1 MGADDIQT
9 INRLYEFF
17 LLGLIALRGPGP
29 IAADTVLQQQ
39 LARWFPPLESWSD
52 AALTDVPHVVVV
64 GAGFGGLKA
73 AHGLRL
79 AACRVTVIDKR
90 NYHLFQPLLYQVA
103 TASLSPADVA
113 TPIRALFRDQHN
125 VRVLLGE
132 VAGVDAAARQVVLS
146 DGARIGYDY
155 LVLATG
161 ARHSYFGR
169 DDWEPYAP
177 GLKRIDDAT
186 AIRRRLL
193 LAFEQAENCAD
204 PEERQRLL
212 TFVIVGGGPTGVEL
226 AGAIAE
232 LARHGLAGEFRNI
245 DPAQARVLLVQ
256 SAPRLLPAF
265 PESLSEVSAQSLRAL
280 GVEVLTQSRVEKI
293 DADGV
298 WVSGQRIGSRTVF
311 WAAGVMAS
319 PAAQWLQGD
328 ADAAGRLKVG
338 PDLTVPGLPDVFA
351 IGDTALS
358 EAWNGKPVPGLAPAA
373 KQQGAYVAR
382 LIKARLEGHA
392 GLPPFRYHHLG
403 NLATIGRQ
411 AAVVDFGGFRL
422 SGALAWWLWGVAHVF
437 FLVDTRKRLS
447 VAIEWFWAYLTYKR
461 GTRLITG
468 GRSEE
473 HRHDQAHFVER
484 AGGARGLSHR
494 LPARSDAG
502 QLPRQQRRAE
512 ADARFH
518 RCPVRR
524 HLSAAGRAGGAGR
537 GGRRD
542 AGPPL
547 GLATV
552 ALAGGGGQRPV
563 ATGAGGEPLGHAG
576 AGVPDHSGGYG
587 AAGMEFRV
595 GRRAAEQLSAPVLS
609 QRAPAA
615 VVALHTLLGLGLMV
629 GPLLADGFGR
639 MGLWTGF
646 PLSLLALS
654 ALLALTAAT
663 VRLPPDVGGE
673 TDRQTDANPPLSSGA
688 FWTFA
693 AIAVL
698 YAFAEG
704 TFGNWAAV
712 YLREAKALPAGVA
725 ALALSVFWGAMV
737 AGRLLVAVLVVRIA
751 PLTIWLVLPVL
762 MIAAFLLLPGADTPA
777 LGLGLFA
784 LAGLACSAF
793 SR

>member
-1 MGADDIQT
+1 MLTATVAAVRHRRANVIAAFLKRADEALRVAEVTLYPFLDLAIRLWLAQLFWVSGVLKLANWDNALLLATYEYPVPWLDPATAAALGIAIEVIGPVLLALGLATRLAAIPLLILTLVIQFEYRALDQHLYWAALFGWYVVMGAGPLSLDQLLAPGLAASALPLVKPLGRLYAALTRYFGPVYQLALRLWLATLWFTPVLVGRSFLEAVLGFVSPLLALGLATRLAAIGALLALLGAGFMGADEIQN
-9 INRLYEFF
+9 INRLYECL
-17 LLGLIALRGPGP
+17 LLGLIVLRGPGP
-29 IAADTVLQQQ
+29 IAADALLKQQ
-39 LARWFPPLESWSD
+39 LTRWFPPLESWSD
-52 AALTDVPHVVVV
+52 AALADVPHVVVI

-79 AACRVTVIDKR
+79 AACRITVIDKR

-132 VAGVDAAARQVVLS
+132 VADVDAAAQQVILS
-146 DGARIGYDY
+146 DGARIDYDY

-232 LARHGLAGEFRNI
+232 LAQHGLAGEFRNI

-265 PESLSEVSAQSLRAL
+265 PESLSAVSAQSLRAL
-280 GVEVLTQSRVEKI
+280 GVEVLTKSRVEKI
-293 DADGV
+293 DAEGV
-298 WVSGQRIGSRTVF
+298 LVSGQRIGSRTVF

-319 PAAQWLQGD
+319 PAAQWLQAA
-328 ADAAGRLKVG
+328 ADPAGRLKVG
-338 PDLTVPGLPDVFA
+338 PDLTVPGLPNVFA

-358 EAWNGKPVPGLAPAA
+358 DAWNGQPVPGLAPAA
-373 KQQGAYVAR
+373 KQQGAYVASA
-382 LIKARLEGHA
+382 IKARLEGRA

-411 AAVVDFGGFRL
+411 AAVVDFGWIRF

-468 GRSEE
+468 GRE
-473 HRHDQAHFVER
+473 
-484 AGGARGLSHR
+484 
-494 LPARSDAG
+494 
-502 QLPRQQRRAE
+502 
-512 ADARFH
+512 
-518 RCPVRR
+518 
-524 HLSAAGRAGGAGR
+524 
-537 GGRRD
+537 
-542 AGPPL
+542 
-547 GLATV
+547 
-552 ALAGGGGQRPV
+552 
-563 ATGAGGEPLGHAG
+563 
-576 AGVPDHSGGYG
+576 
-587 AAGMEFRV
+587 
-595 GRRAAEQLSAPVLS
+595 
-609 QRAPAA
+609 
-615 VVALHTLLGLGLMV
+615 
-629 GPLLADGFGR
+629 
-639 MGLWTGF
+639 
-646 PLSLLALS
+646 
-654 ALLALTAAT
+654 
-663 VRLPPDVGGE
+663 
-673 TDRQTDANPPLSSGA
+673 
-688 FWTFA
+688 
-693 AIAVL
+693 
-698 YAFAEG
+698 
-704 TFGNWAAV
+704 
-712 YLREAKALPAGVA
+712 
-725 ALALSVFWGAMV
+725 
-737 AGRLLVAVLVVRIA
+737 
-751 PLTIWLVLPVL
+751 
-762 MIAAFLLLPGADTPA
+762 
-777 LGLGLFA
+777 
-784 LAGLACSAF
+784 
-793 SR
+793 

>member
-1 MGADDIQT
+1 MLTATVAAVRHRRANVIAAFLKRADEALRVAEVTLYPFLDLAIRLWLAQAFWVSGVLKLANWDNAITLATYEYPVPWLDPVTAAALGVAIEVFGSMLLAFGLATRLAAIPLLALTLVIQFEYRALDQHLYWAALFGWYVVMGAGPISLDRLLASGLAASALPLVKPLGRLYATLTRYLGPVYQLALRLWLASLWFTPILVGRSFLEAVLGFVSPLLALGLATRLAAIGAILALLGSGFMGADEIQT

-29 IAADTVLQQQ
+29 ISADTVLQQQ

-52 AALTDVPHVVVV
+52 AALTDVPHVVIV

-132 VAGVDAAARQVVLS
+132 VAGVDTLTRQVTLS
-146 DGARIGYDY
+146 DGAHIGYDY

-232 LARHGLAGEFRNI
+232 LARHGLTGEFRNI

-265 PESLSEVSAQSLRAL
+265 PESLSEVSAHSLRAL
-280 GVEVLTQSRVEKI
+280 GVEVLTKSRVEQI
-293 DADGV
+293 DAEGV
-298 WVSGQRIGSRTVF
+298 RVSGQRIGSRTVF

-319 PAAQWLQGD
+319 PAAQWLQVE

-338 PDLTVPGLPDVFA
+338 PDLTVPTLPNVFA

-358 EAWNGKPVPGLAPAA
+358 EAWDGQPVPGLAPAA

-382 LIKARLEGHA
+382 LIKTRLEGHA

-447 VAIEWFWAYLTYKR
+447 VAIEWFWAYLTYQR

-468 GRSEE
+468 GRE
-473 HRHDQAHFVER
+473 
-484 AGGARGLSHR
+484 
-494 LPARSDAG
+494 
-502 QLPRQQRRAE
+502 
-512 ADARFH
+512 
-518 RCPVRR
+518 
-524 HLSAAGRAGGAGR
+524 
-537 GGRRD
+537 
-542 AGPPL
+542 
-547 GLATV
+547 
-552 ALAGGGGQRPV
+552 
-563 ATGAGGEPLGHAG
+563 
-576 AGVPDHSGGYG
+576 
-587 AAGMEFRV
+587 
-595 GRRAAEQLSAPVLS
+595 
-609 QRAPAA
+609 
-615 VVALHTLLGLGLMV
+615 
-629 GPLLADGFGR
+629 
-639 MGLWTGF
+639 
-646 PLSLLALS
+646 
-654 ALLALTAAT
+654 
-663 VRLPPDVGGE
+663 
-673 TDRQTDANPPLSSGA
+673 
-688 FWTFA
+688 
-693 AIAVL
+693 
-698 YAFAEG
+698 
-704 TFGNWAAV
+704 
-712 YLREAKALPAGVA
+712 
-725 ALALSVFWGAMV
+725 
-737 AGRLLVAVLVVRIA
+737 
-751 PLTIWLVLPVL
+751 
-762 MIAAFLLLPGADTPA
+762 
-777 LGLGLFA
+777 
-784 LAGLACSAF
+784 
-793 SR
+793 

>member
-1 MGADDIQT
+1 MLTATVAAVRHRRANVIAAFLKRADEALRVAEVTLYPFLDLAIRLWLAQAFWVSGVLKLANWDNAITLATYEYPVPWLDPVTAAALGVAIEVFGSMLLAFGLATRLAAIPLLALTLVIQFEYRALDQHLYWAALFGWYVVMGAGPISLDRLLASGLAASALPLVKPLGRLYATLTRYLGPVYQLALRLWLASLWFTPILVGRSFLEAVLGFVSPLLALGLATRLAAIGAILALLGSGFMGADEIQT

-29 IAADTVLQQQ
+29 ISADTVLQQQ

-52 AALTDVPHVVVV
+52 AALTDVPHVVIV

-132 VAGVDAAARQVVLS
+132 VTDVDAVARQVTLS
-146 DGARIGYDY
+146 DGAHIGYDY

-232 LARHGLAGEFRNI
+232 LARHGLTGEFRNI

-265 PESLSEVSAQSLRAL
+265 PESLSEVSAHSLRAL
-280 GVEVLTQSRVEKI
+280 GVEVLTKSRVEQI
-293 DADGV
+293 DAEGV
-298 WVSGQRIGSRTVF
+298 RVSGQRIGSRTVF

-319 PAAQWLQGD
+319 PAAQWLQVE

-338 PDLTVPGLPDVFA
+338 PDLTVPTLPNVFA

-358 EAWNGKPVPGLAPAA
+358 EAWDGQPVPGLAPAA

-382 LIKARLEGHA
+382 LIKTRLEGHA

-447 VAIEWFWAYLTYKR
+447 VAIEWFWAYLTYQR

-468 GRSEE
+468 GRE
-473 HRHDQAHFVER
+473 
-484 AGGARGLSHR
+484 
-494 LPARSDAG
+494 
-502 QLPRQQRRAE
+502 
-512 ADARFH
+512 
-518 RCPVRR
+518 
-524 HLSAAGRAGGAGR
+524 
-537 GGRRD
+537 
-542 AGPPL
+542 
-547 GLATV
+547 
-552 ALAGGGGQRPV
+552 
-563 ATGAGGEPLGHAG
+563 
-576 AGVPDHSGGYG
+576 
-587 AAGMEFRV
+587 
-595 GRRAAEQLSAPVLS
+595 
-609 QRAPAA
+609 
-615 VVALHTLLGLGLMV
+615 
-629 GPLLADGFGR
+629 
-639 MGLWTGF
+639 
-646 PLSLLALS
+646 
-654 ALLALTAAT
+654 
-663 VRLPPDVGGE
+663 
-673 TDRQTDANPPLSSGA
+673 
-688 FWTFA
+688 
-693 AIAVL
+693 
-698 YAFAEG
+698 
-704 TFGNWAAV
+704 
-712 YLREAKALPAGVA
+712 
-725 ALALSVFWGAMV
+725 
-737 AGRLLVAVLVVRIA
+737 
-751 PLTIWLVLPVL
+751 
-762 MIAAFLLLPGADTPA
+762 
-777 LGLGLFA
+777 
-784 LAGLACSAF
+784 
-793 SR
+793 

>member
-1 MGADDIQT
+1 MLTATVAAVRHRRANVIAAFLKRVDEALRVAEVTLYPFLDLAIRLWLAQVFWVSGVLKLANWDNALTLATYEYPVAWLDPLTAAALGVAIEVLGSMLLAFGLATRLAAIPLLILTLVIQFEYRALDQHLYWAALFGWYVVMGAGPISLDRLLASGLAASALPLVKPLGRLYAALTRYLGPVYQLALRLWLASLWFTPVLVGRSFLEAVPGFVSPLLALGLATRLVACGAALALLGSGFMGADEIQN

-29 IAADTVLQQQ
+29 LAADAVLQQQ

-52 AALTDVPHVVVV
+52 AALTDVPHVVIV

-132 VAGVDAAARQVVLS
+132 VAGVDTLARQVTLS
-146 DGARIGYDY
+146 DGAHIGYDY

-177 GLKRIDDAT
+177 GLKRVDDAT

-232 LARHGLAGEFRNI
+232 LAQHGLSGEFRNI

-265 PESLSEVSAQSLRAL
+265 PESLSEVSAHSLRAL
-280 GVEVLTQSRVEKI
+280 GVEVLTKSRVEQI
-293 DADGV
+293 DAEGV

-319 PAAQWLQGD
+319 PAAQWLQVE

-338 PDLTVPGLPDVFA
+338 PDLTVPGLPNVFA

-358 EAWNGKPVPGLAPAA
+358 EAWDGQPVPGLAPAA

-392 GLPPFRYHHLG
+392 GLSPFRYHHLG

-422 SGALAWWLWGVAHVF
+422 SGALAWWLWGIAHVF

-447 VAIEWFWAYLTYKR
+447 VAIEWFWAYLTYQR

-468 GRSEE
+468 GRE
-473 HRHDQAHFVER
+473 
-484 AGGARGLSHR
+484 
-494 LPARSDAG
+494 
-502 QLPRQQRRAE
+502 
-512 ADARFH
+512 
-518 RCPVRR
+518 
-524 HLSAAGRAGGAGR
+524 
-537 GGRRD
+537 
-542 AGPPL
+542 
-547 GLATV
+547 
-552 ALAGGGGQRPV
+552 
-563 ATGAGGEPLGHAG
+563 
-576 AGVPDHSGGYG
+576 
-587 AAGMEFRV
+587 
-595 GRRAAEQLSAPVLS
+595 
-609 QRAPAA
+609 
-615 VVALHTLLGLGLMV
+615 
-629 GPLLADGFGR
+629 
-639 MGLWTGF
+639 
-646 PLSLLALS
+646 
-654 ALLALTAAT
+654 
-663 VRLPPDVGGE
+663 
-673 TDRQTDANPPLSSGA
+673 
-688 FWTFA
+688 
-693 AIAVL
+693 
-698 YAFAEG
+698 
-704 TFGNWAAV
+704 
-712 YLREAKALPAGVA
+712 
-725 ALALSVFWGAMV
+725 
-737 AGRLLVAVLVVRIA
+737 
-751 PLTIWLVLPVL
+751 
-762 MIAAFLLLPGADTPA
+762 
-777 LGLGLFA
+777 
-784 LAGLACSAF
+784 
-793 SR
+793 

>member
-1 MGADDIQT
+1 MLTATVAAVRHRRANVIAAFLKRVDEALRIAEVTLYPFLDLAIRLWLAQAFWVSGVLKLANWDTALTLATYEYPVSWLDPATAATLGVIVEVLGSMLLAFGLATRLAAIPLLILTLVIQFEYRALDQHLYWAALFGWYVVMGAGPLSLDRLLAPGLAASALPLARPLGRWYAALTHYLGPVYQLALRLWLATLWFTPVLVGRSLLEAVLGFVSPLLALGLATRLAAIGAMLALLGAGFMGGDEIQN
-9 INRLYEFF
+9 INRLYQFF
-17 LLGLIALRGPGP
+17 LLGIIALRGPGP

-39 LARWFPPLESWSD
+39 LARWFPLLESWSD
-52 AALTDVPHVVVV
+52 AALEDVPHVVIV

-79 AACRVTVIDKR
+79 AACRITVIDKR

-132 VAGVDAAARQVVLS
+132 VADVDAAARQVILS

-204 PEERQRLL
+204 LEERRRLL

-232 LARHGLAGEFRNI
+232 LARHGLSGEFRNI
-245 DPAQARVLLVQ
+245 DPAKARVLLVQ

-265 PESLSEVSAQSLRAL
+265 PEPLSDVSARSLRAL
-280 GVEVLTQSRVEKI
+280 GVEVLTRSRVEKV
-293 DADGV
+293 DAEGV
-298 WVSGQRIGSRTVF
+298 LVSGQRIGARTVF

-319 PAAQWLQGD
+319 PAAQWLKVE

-338 PDLTVPGLPDVFA
+338 PDLTVPGLPNVFA

-358 EAWNGKPVPGLAPAA
+358 EAWDGKPVPGLAPAA

-382 LIKARLEGHA
+382 IIKARLEGRT

-411 AAVVDFGGFRL
+411 AAVVDFGPIRL

-437 FLVDTRKRLS
+437 FLVDTRKRVS

-468 GRSEE
+468 GKE
-473 HRHDQAHFVER
+473 
-484 AGGARGLSHR
+484 
-494 LPARSDAG
+494 
-502 QLPRQQRRAE
+502 
-512 ADARFH
+512 
-518 RCPVRR
+518 
-524 HLSAAGRAGGAGR
+524 
-537 GGRRD
+537 
-542 AGPPL
+542 
-547 GLATV
+547 
-552 ALAGGGGQRPV
+552 
-563 ATGAGGEPLGHAG
+563 
-576 AGVPDHSGGYG
+576 
-587 AAGMEFRV
+587 
-595 GRRAAEQLSAPVLS
+595 
-609 QRAPAA
+609 
-615 VVALHTLLGLGLMV
+615 
-629 GPLLADGFGR
+629 
-639 MGLWTGF
+639 
-646 PLSLLALS
+646 
-654 ALLALTAAT
+654 
-663 VRLPPDVGGE
+663 
-673 TDRQTDANPPLSSGA
+673 
-688 FWTFA
+688 
-693 AIAVL
+693 
-698 YAFAEG
+698 
-704 TFGNWAAV
+704 
-712 YLREAKALPAGVA
+712 
-725 ALALSVFWGAMV
+725 
-737 AGRLLVAVLVVRIA
+737 
-751 PLTIWLVLPVL
+751 
-762 MIAAFLLLPGADTPA
+762 
-777 LGLGLFA
+777 
-784 LAGLACSAF
+784 
-793 SR
+793 

>member
-1 MGADDIQT
+1 MLTATVAAVRHRRANVIAAFLKRADEALRVAEVTLYPFLDLAIRLWLAQLFWVSGVLKLAHWDNALLLATYEYPVSWLDPATAAVLGIAIEVIGPVLLVLGLATRLAAIPLLTLTLVIQFEYRALDQHLYWAALFGWYVVMGAGPISLDRLLAPGLAASALPLVKLLGRLYAALTRTLGPVYQLALRLWLATLWFTPVLVGRSFLEAVLGFVSPLLALGLATRLATIGALLALLGAGFMGADEIQK
-9 INRLYEFF
+9 IDRLYQCL
-17 LLGLIALRGPGP
+17 LLGLIVLRGPGP
-29 IAADTVLQQQ
+29 IAADAVLRQQ
-39 LARWFPPLESWSD
+39 LARWFPSLESWSD
-52 AALTDVPHVVVV
+52 ASLEDVPHVVVV

-79 AACRVTVIDKR
+79 AACRITVIDKR

-132 VAGVDAAARQVVLS
+132 VADVDAAARQVILS
-146 DGARIGYDY
+146 DGARIDYDY

-232 LARHGLAGEFRNI
+232 LAQHGLAGEFRNI

-265 PESLSEVSAQSLRAL
+265 PESLSAVSAQSLRAL
-280 GVEVLTQSRVEKI
+280 GVEVLTKSRVEKI
-293 DADGV
+293 DAEGV
-298 WVSGQRIGSRTVF
+298 LVSGQRIGSRTVF

-319 PAAQWLQGD
+319 PAAHWLQAA
-328 ADAAGRLKVG
+328 ADPAGRLKVG
-338 PDLTVPGLPDVFA
+338 PDLTVPGLPNVFA

-358 EAWNGKPVPGLAPAA
+358 DAWNGQPVPGLAPAA
-373 KQQGAYVAR
+373 KQQGAYVASA
-382 LIKARLEGHA
+382 IKARLEGRA

-411 AAVVDFGGFRL
+411 AAVVDFGWVRF

-468 GRSEE
+468 GRE
-473 HRHDQAHFVER
+473 
-484 AGGARGLSHR
+484 
-494 LPARSDAG
+494 
-502 QLPRQQRRAE
+502 
-512 ADARFH
+512 
-518 RCPVRR
+518 
-524 HLSAAGRAGGAGR
+524 
-537 GGRRD
+537 
-542 AGPPL
+542 
-547 GLATV
+547 
-552 ALAGGGGQRPV
+552 
-563 ATGAGGEPLGHAG
+563 
-576 AGVPDHSGGYG
+576 
-587 AAGMEFRV
+587 
-595 GRRAAEQLSAPVLS
+595 
-609 QRAPAA
+609 
-615 VVALHTLLGLGLMV
+615 
-629 GPLLADGFGR
+629 
-639 MGLWTGF
+639 
-646 PLSLLALS
+646 
-654 ALLALTAAT
+654 
-663 VRLPPDVGGE
+663 
-673 TDRQTDANPPLSSGA
+673 
-688 FWTFA
+688 
-693 AIAVL
+693 
-698 YAFAEG
+698 
-704 TFGNWAAV
+704 
-712 YLREAKALPAGVA
+712 
-725 ALALSVFWGAMV
+725 
-737 AGRLLVAVLVVRIA
+737 
-751 PLTIWLVLPVL
+751 
-762 MIAAFLLLPGADTPA
+762 
-777 LGLGLFA
+777 
-784 LAGLACSAF
+784 
-793 SR
+793 

>member
-1 MGADDIQT
+1 MLTATVAAVRHRRANVIAAFLKRADEALRVAEVTLYPFLDLAIRLWLAQLFWVSGVLKLANWDNALLLATYEYPVPWLDPATAAALGIAIEVIGPVLLALGLATRLAAIPLLILTLVIQFEYRALDQHLYWAALFGWYVVMGAGPISLDRLLAPGLAASALPLVKPLGRLYATLTRALGPVYQLALRLWLATLWFTPVLVGRSFLEAVLGFVSPLLALGLATRLAAIGALLALLGAGFMGADELQN
-9 INRLYEFF
+9 INRLYECL
-17 LLGLIALRGPGP
+17 LLGLIVLRGPGP
-29 IAADTVLQQQ
+29 IAADAILKQQ

-52 AALTDVPHVVVV
+52 AALADVPHVVVV

-132 VAGVDAAARQVVLS
+132 VADVDAAERQVILS
-146 DGARIGYDY
+146 DGARIDYDY

-232 LARHGLAGEFRNI
+232 LAQHGLAGEFRNI

-265 PESLSEVSAQSLRAL
+265 PESLSAVSAQSLRAL
-280 GVEVLTQSRVEKI
+280 GVEVLTKSRVENI
-293 DADGV
+293 DAEGV
-298 WVSGQRIGSRTVF
+298 LVSGQRIGSRTVF

-319 PAAQWLQGD
+319 PAAQWLQAA
-328 ADAAGRLKVG
+328 ADPAGRLKVG
-338 PDLTVPGLPDVFA
+338 PDLTVPGLPNVFA

-358 EAWNGKPVPGLAPAA
+358 DAWNGQPVPGLAPAA
-373 KQQGAYVAR
+373 KQQGAYVASA
-382 LIKARLEGHA
+382 IKARLEGRA

-411 AAVVDFGGFRL
+411 AAVVDFGWIRF

-437 FLVDTRKRLS
+437 FLVDTRKRIS
-447 VAIEWFWAYLTYKR
+447 VAIEWFWAYLTYQR

-468 GRSEE
+468 GRE
-473 HRHDQAHFVER
+473 
-484 AGGARGLSHR
+484 
-494 LPARSDAG
+494 
-502 QLPRQQRRAE
+502 
-512 ADARFH
+512 
-518 RCPVRR
+518 
-524 HLSAAGRAGGAGR
+524 
-537 GGRRD
+537 
-542 AGPPL
+542 
-547 GLATV
+547 
-552 ALAGGGGQRPV
+552 
-563 ATGAGGEPLGHAG
+563 
-576 AGVPDHSGGYG
+576 
-587 AAGMEFRV
+587 
-595 GRRAAEQLSAPVLS
+595 
-609 QRAPAA
+609 
-615 VVALHTLLGLGLMV
+615 
-629 GPLLADGFGR
+629 
-639 MGLWTGF
+639 
-646 PLSLLALS
+646 
-654 ALLALTAAT
+654 
-663 VRLPPDVGGE
+663 
-673 TDRQTDANPPLSSGA
+673 
-688 FWTFA
+688 
-693 AIAVL
+693 
-698 YAFAEG
+698 
-704 TFGNWAAV
+704 
-712 YLREAKALPAGVA
+712 
-725 ALALSVFWGAMV
+725 
-737 AGRLLVAVLVVRIA
+737 
-751 PLTIWLVLPVL
+751 
-762 MIAAFLLLPGADTPA
+762 
-777 LGLGLFA
+777 
-784 LAGLACSAF
+784 
-793 SR
+793 